1 MKNVGYYNGIIK
13 PLEELAVPALDR
25 AVYFGD
31 GVYDAVFVSGGVMF
45 TLDLHIDRLYN
56 SCKLLEIPFE
66 MDRGLLVD
74 EIKRT
79 LVQFD
84 GGDALLYIQISR
96 GTASRAHEFPKNG
109 ATPNLLMMIKPIS
122 VLPRGSKI
130 KLLTVE
136 DTRFFH
142 CNIKTINLLPN
153 VFAAQR
159 AKEGGCTEAVFHR
172 GERVTECAHSALLM
186 IKDGVLVAPPLDEL
200 VLPSITRAIIF
211 KLCEENG
218 IKTEVRAFTVE
229 EMMGADEVLVC
240 STTKHLVSAKE
251 IDGKAVGGKNKVLLE
266 KLTELFFRKLENE
279 IHEGETAE

>member
-1 MKNVGYYNGIIK
+1 M
-13 PLEELAVPALDR
+13 
-25 AVYFGD
+25 
-31 GVYDAVFVSGGVMF
+31 VM
-45 TLDLHIDRLYN
+45 
-56 SCKLLEIPFE
+56 
-66 MDRGLLVD
+66 
-74 EIKRT
+74 T
-79 LVQFD
+79 LVQMTGAAATNVPPKD
-84 GGDALLYIQISR
+84 KR
-96 GTASRAHEFPKNG
+96 ASLAS
-109 ATPNLLMMIKPIS
+109 I
-122 VLPRGSKI
+122 
-130 KLLTVE
+130 E
-136 DTRFFH
+136 DLRFQY
-142 CNIKTINLLPN
+142 CNIKTTNLMPN

-229 EMMGADEVLVC
+229 EMMDADEVLVC

-266 KLTELFFRKLENE
+266 KLTELFLRKLENE
-279 IHEGETAE
+279 IHEGETAK